1 MPFKKGE
8 PREPGPGRPKGTP
21 NKTSK
26 TAKENIMAVFE
37 GMGGTITMQAWANAN
52 RSDFYKIYG
61 RLIPTDVKIDPEA
74 NKIEVIVRQFYKP
87 LE

>member
-1 MPFKKGE
+1 MPFA
-8 PREPGPGRPKGTP
+8 KGTP
-21 NKTSK
+21 KHPSSGRKPGQKNSTTS